1 MEDHGLA
8 GQLGGV
14 ILGEGDVDVLLLA
27 GLHADDLVLK
37 AGHEAAGAQLQVVA
51 LALAAVKGHA
61 TREALKVDVGGVAL
75 LGSPVHAD
83 EAAVAVGHLTE
94 AVVHVGGHHLDL
106 RLGSL
111 QALILAQLHLGVHG
125 HGALEGAALGV
136 HALQLHLGIAHHVQ
150 LLLRHGGLIGVGQH
164 DIHGF
169 LIKDLGAIHLL
180 DDLAGR
186 LAGAE
191 AGHVDLAAHL
201 QIRLVDSGLKLLG
214 ADGNGQCHSA
224 LLYLLAALDIHGC
237 CSSSFM

>member
-14 ILGEGDVDVLLLA
+14 ILGESDVDVLLLT
-27 GLHADDLVLK
+27 GLHADDLIFK
-37 AGHEAAGAQLQVVA
+37 TGHEAAGAQLQVVT

-61 TREALKVDVGGVAL
+61 TRKALEVDVGGVTL

-83 EAAVAVGHLTE
+83 KAAVTVGHFIQ
-94 AVVHVGGHHLDL
+94 AGVHIGSHHFDL

-111 QALILAQLHLGVHG
+111 QALVLAQLYLGVHG

-169 LIKDLGAIHLL
+169 LIKDLCAVHLL
-180 DDLAGR
+180 DDLARR

-201 QIRLVDSGLKLLG
+201 QIRLVDSGLKLLS

-224 LLYLLAALDIHGC
+224 LLYLLAALDIHG
-237 CSSSFM
+237 